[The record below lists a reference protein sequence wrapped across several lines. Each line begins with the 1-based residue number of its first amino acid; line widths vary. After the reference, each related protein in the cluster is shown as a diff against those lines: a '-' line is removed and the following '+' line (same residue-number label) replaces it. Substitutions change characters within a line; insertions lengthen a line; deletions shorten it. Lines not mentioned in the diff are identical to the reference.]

1 MIQYI
6 CSVFKKIVAFSRK
19 LRRDA
24 VGFRHGKYNMMLHE
38 ESGANPEHYQGAVM
52 WSDPNEPLLYSV
64 RGRRV
69 SNDAES
75 EYELQQDLL
84 E

>member
-1 MIQYI
+1 MIQYS
-6 CSVFKKIVAFSRK
+6 CSVFEKIRCIFPKAP
-19 LRRDA
+19 LQCG
-24 VGFRHGKYNMMLHE
+24 GFRHGKYNMMLHE
-38 ESGANPEHYQGAVM
+38 ESGANPEHYQGAVLR
-52 WSDPNEPLLYSV
+52 SDPNEPLLFI

-69 SNDAES
+69 SKDAES